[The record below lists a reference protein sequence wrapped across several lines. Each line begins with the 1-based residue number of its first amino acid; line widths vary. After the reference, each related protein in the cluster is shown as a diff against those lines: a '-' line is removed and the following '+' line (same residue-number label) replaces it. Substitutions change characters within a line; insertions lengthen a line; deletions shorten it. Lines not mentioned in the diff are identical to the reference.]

1 MSDIHPSKDAQ
12 AVETT
17 EAQIEPSQVSR
28 RQFIAASGLAGV
40 AVAGGGLT
48 AALLPNA
55 AQSAAKAGELNPH
68 VAPGELDTYY
78 GFYSGGQS
86 GEVRVYGI
94 PSMREFKRIPVFNYF
109 PATGWGVTNESRKIM
124 YEGLTPQGKRR
135 ADKQGGVLRNGD
147 SHHPHMS
154 YTDGTYDGR
163 YLFINDKA
171 NSRVGRIRLDLMVC
185 DKITQIPNVQ
195 AVHGLRLQKVP
206 RTGYVFCN
214 GEFLIPQPN
223 DGRDMNDP
231 SKYYTLFSA
240 LDGDTMEV
248 KWQVK
253 VSGNL
258 DNTNADYTGRYAF
271 STCYNSEGGVTLG
284 EMMRAERDHVVV
296 FNIARIEAAVKAGTS
311 FTIGDSKV
319 PVVDGTKGS
328 DLTLYIPIPKGPHGI
343 NTTPDGQYF
352 IANGKL
358 SPTVSVVEIAKLDD
372 YFDGKLKD
380 PREVVVAEP
389 ELGLGPLHTTYDG
402 RGNAYTTLFIDSQVV
417 KWNIEDAIK
426 GFKDGKTNPIRQ
438 KLDVHYQPG
447 HLNASMAETKEADGQ
462 WLVSLNKFSK
472 DRFLNVGPL
481 KPECDQL
488 IDISGDEM
496 KLVHDGPTY
505 SEPHDCIIVRRDV
518 LHPKRL
524 YDSNDPMFDDIK
536 AQAAKDGVE
545 IGKDNKIVRDG
556 NKVRV
561 YMISYAPNFGI
572 TDFSV
577 KQGDEVTVIIK
588 NLDEIEDVTHGFTL
602 TNYDIQ
608 MEISPQQIASVT
620 FTADEVGMH
629 WYYCQW
635 FCHALH
641 MEMRGR
647 MMVEAA

>member
-1 MSDIHPSKDAQ
+1 MSDSNDK
-12 AVETT
+12 
-17 EAQIEPSQVSR
+17 SGVSR
-28 RQFIAASGLAGV
+28 RKFLVASGLTGIA
-40 AVAGGGLT
+40 AGGGMT
-48 AALLPNA
+48 AALLPMA
-55 AQSAAKAGELNPH
+55 AQSSEPGADGY
-68 VAPGELDTYY
+68 VAPGELDDYY
-78 GFYSGGQS
+78 GFYSSGQS

-94 PSMREFKRIPVFNYF
+94 PSMRELKRIPVFNYF
-109 PATGWGVTNESRKIM
+109 PATGWGVTNESRKIL

-135 ADKQGGVLRNGD
+135 ADKQGGILRNGD
-147 SHHPHMS
+147 THHPHMS

-171 NSRVGRIRLDLMVC
+171 NSRVARIRMDLMVC
-185 DKITQIPNVQ
+185 DKIVQIPNVQ
-195 AVHGLRLQKVP
+195 AVHGLRLQKFP

-214 GEFLIPQPN
+214 GEFMIPQPN
-223 DGRDMNDP
+223 DGRDMYDP

-258 DNTNADYTGRYAF
+258 DNTNADYAGRYAF
-271 STCYNSEGGVTLG
+271 STCYNSENGVVLG

-296 FNIARIEAAVKAGTS
+296 FNIARIEEAVKQGKFT
-311 FTIGDSKV
+311 TIGDSKV

-343 NTTPDGQYF
+343 NTSPDGKYF

-358 SPTVSVVEIAKLDD
+358 SPTVSVVEIAKLDE
-372 YFDGKLKD
+372 YFDGKLKE
-380 PREVVVAEP
+380 PRDVVVAEP
-389 ELGLGPLHTTYDG
+389 ELGLGPLHTTFDG
-402 RGNAYTTLFIDSQVV
+402 RGNAYTTLFIDSQVA
-417 KWNIEDAIK
+417 KWNLEDAIK

-447 HLNASMAETKEADGQ
+447 HLNASMAETKEADGK
-462 WLVSLNKFSK
+462 WLISLNKFSK

-505 SEPHDCIIVRRDV
+505 SEPHDCIVVRRDV
-518 LHPKRL
+518 LHPSRL
-524 YDSNDPMFDDIK
+524 YDPNDPMFDDLK
-536 AQAAKDGVE
+536 AQAKKDGVE
-545 IGKDNKIVRDG
+545 IGKDNKVIRDG
-556 NKVRV
+556 NKVRL
-561 YMISYAPNFGI
+561 YMMSYAPNYGI
-572 TDFSV
+572 TDFKV
-577 KQGDEVTVIIK
+577 KQGDEVTIIIK
-588 NLDEIEDVTHGFTL
+588 NIDEIEDVTHGFTL

-608 MEISPQQIASVT
+608 MEISPQQTVSVT
-620 FTADEVGMH
+620 FIADEVGMF

-647 MMVEAA
+647 MMVEA